1 MSSTVGC
8 ATRNGQP
15 TVTSFPFAA
24 QCGRGKNWGSKTSQ
38 QQAARERLELQL
50 LCCGV
55 PQPEQVADRLLRR
68 DRGAS

>member
-15 TVTSFPFAA
+15 TVTSFPIATK
-24 QCGRGKNWGSKTSQ
+24 CGRGKNWGSKTSQ

-50 LCCGV
+50 LCFGV
-55 PQPEQVADRLLRR
+55 PHPEQVADRLLRQR
-68 DRGAS
+68 RAR